1 MQRVVSL
8 SGRLASPDERFAE
21 WAEAVGVQYGPLEPD
36 EKEDMIHELDAAV
49 AHLYGLSEP
58 QLRHIFETFHVGWDY
73 ENRLMNT
80 LEHYRRLESKV

>member
-1 MQRVVSL
+1 MVSL
-8 SGRLASPDERFAE
+8 SGRLASPDERFAD
-21 WAEAVGVQYGPLEPD
+21 WAKAVGVQYGPLEPD

-80 LEHYRRLESKV
+80 LEHYHLLESKV